1 MSGTNHLRDLK
12 AGDVIVVGTGKRA
25 TTVTVDSV
33 GRNYLY
39 AGTGIY
45 RRDNGR
51 QKTGNGIARTVLG
64 WRTEMQAAAARSVLS
79 AVYIDVGYNVSADKG
94 LCNEDMH
101 LDNTP
106 VSISTEVNPVI
117 TRPKRAFLQDAPF
130 PVFVACHAPIV

>member
-1 MSGTNHLRDLK
+1 MSGTDHLKDVK
-12 AGDVIVVGTGKRA
+12 AGDVIVVGTGKLA

-64 WRTEMQAAAARSVLS
+64 WRTEMQAAAARSALS
-79 AVYIDVGYNVSADKG
+79 AVYIEVGYSVSAADV
-94 LCNEDMH
+94 L
-101 LDNTP
+101 
-106 VSISTEVNPVI
+106 
-117 TRPKRAFLQDAPF
+117 RAY
-130 PVFVACHAPIV
+130 HALRREFSMRDLPALESFALPTGE

>member
-1 MSGTNHLRDLK
+1 
-12 AGDVIVVGTGKRA
+12 VGTPFKIL
-25 TTVTVDSV
+25 DSV
-33 GRNYLY
+33 VCLD
-39 AGTGIY
+39 A
-45 RRDNGR
+45 
-51 QKTGNGIARTVLG
+51 VLVVNL
-64 WRTEMQAAAARSVLS
+64 VL
-79 AVYIDVGYNVSADKG
+79 VRWLRADKG

>member
-25 TTVTVDSV
+25 TAVTVDSV

-39 AGTGIY
+39 AGTGVY

-64 WRTEMQAAAARSVLS
+64 WRTEMQAAAARSALS
-79 AVYIDVGYNVSADKG
+79 AVYIDVGYNVSAADV
-94 LCNEDMH
+94 L
-101 LDNTP
+101 
-106 VSISTEVNPVI
+106 
-117 TRPKRAFLQDAPF
+117 RAY
-130 PVFVACHAPIV
+130 HALRREFSMRDLPALESFALPTGE